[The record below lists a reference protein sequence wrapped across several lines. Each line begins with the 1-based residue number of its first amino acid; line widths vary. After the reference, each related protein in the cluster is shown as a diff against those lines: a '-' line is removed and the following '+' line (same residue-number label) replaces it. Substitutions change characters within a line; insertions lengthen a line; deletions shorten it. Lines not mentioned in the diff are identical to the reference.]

1 MSTYLS
7 KIERIISN
15 FEGDDRNSLVKHCI
29 SVLRDVLLDDREVK
43 RAKLDV
49 VADLYSISVDD
60 ADALLD
66 EVLSHKI
73 LQVRA
78 LILDLVDNDYSVDY
92 EDVRMPERWAR
103 KIVKDVG
110 DTFDFGS
117 EFGMK
122 AFLMYNKKLL
132 DEFCAIFVSANR
144 KFGSNGNQ
152 LLLNF
157 YYYKKEVGRKACE
170 VSKDTDNDFEE
181 FFSTIKQSFRNNL
194 YKTEEELDEI
204 LREKQNA

>member
-1 MSTYLS
+1 MSVYLD
-7 KIERIISN
+7 KVKRIINN
-15 FEGDDRNSLVKHCI
+15 FEGDDRNSLVSHCI
-29 SVLRDVLLDDREVK
+29 LVSRDVLLDDREVK

-49 VADLYSISVDD
+49 VTDLYSIIVDD

-92 EDVRMPERWAR
+92 EDVGMPERWIR
-103 KIVKDVG
+103 KIVEDTR
-110 DTFDFGS
+110 DTFDFES

-122 AFLMYNKKLL
+122 ALLMYNKKLL
-132 DEFCAIFVSANR
+132 DEFCAIFVSTNK

-157 YYYKKEVGRKACE
+157 YYYKKEIGTKACE
-170 VSKDTDNDFEE
+170 ASKDTNDDFEE
-181 FFSTIKQSFRNNL
+181 FFNTIKQSFRSDM
-194 YKTEEELDEI
+194 YKTVEELEEI
-204 LREKQNA
+204 LREQ